1 MQKQGI
7 MRVLSTVTIK
17 LRRLQTVFIS
27 GLQQPHQLALAVTLA
42 VLTGLLPLFFIPT
55 FLLLLVASLFR
66 LNIGLMMV
74 FNYAVWPLQILLF
87 VPYIQLGN
95 WLFGGS
101 APAISFSYMA
111 HLFKVDFMHALR
123 QLTGVLIMATGAWAV
138 TGVPFGLI
146 LYAVLRYVAGLT
158 RPGREKWQPFKHV
171 LRFFITNRQ
180 K

>member
-1 MQKQGI
+1 
-7 MRVLSTVTIK
+7 MRIFSKLTVIF
-17 LRRLQTVFIS
+17 RRLQAVFTS

-42 VLTGLLPLFFIPT
+42 VLIGLLPLLFLPT
-55 FLLLLVASLFR
+55 FLILLTAFVLR
-66 LNIGLMMV
+66 LNVGIMMI

-101 APAISFSYMA
+101 AASISFSFVL
-111 HLFKVDFMHALR
+111 HLFKVDFLQALR
-123 QLTGVLIMATGAWAV
+123 QLFGVLMSATGAWAV
-138 TGVPFGLI
+138 TGLPFGLI

-158 RPGREKWQPFKHV
+158 QPGREKWQPLKP
-171 LRFFITNRQ
+171 LLKYLYFITGRQ